1 MLVQRTCLKAP
12 VGEMRRGLCVFGNTR
27 YLDRMTRTWVITLF
41 LAGAV
46 IAALLVMGWR
56 LEPPDWG
63 TF

>member
-1 MLVQRTCLKAP
+1 
-12 VGEMRRGLCVFGNTR
+12 MRRGLCVFGNTR

-46 IAALLVMGWR
+46 IAALLVMGWL
-56 LEPPDWG
+56 LEPSDWR